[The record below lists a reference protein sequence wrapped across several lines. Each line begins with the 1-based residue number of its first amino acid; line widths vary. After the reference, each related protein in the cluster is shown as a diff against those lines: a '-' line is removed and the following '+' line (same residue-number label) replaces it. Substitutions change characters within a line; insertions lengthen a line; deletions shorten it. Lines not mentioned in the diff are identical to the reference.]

1 MALSTVLSTA
11 TSGLLVS
18 SLRATSAAN
27 NIANINTPDYEATRV
42 AQNTFRSGPNLA
54 SGSVV

>member
-42 AQNTFRSGPNLA
+42 AQNTFRSGPNLS